1 MIQMNMKQPLVLP
14 AHRGNVIGS
23 RLASSPSPVAAA
35 AAAASRRRGVVSS
48 PRSRLQR
55 HMRLPRISCSAT
67 EEVSGAVSSSVT
79 VERML
84 TVTASVEA
92 SPAIGQMYF
101 QRAVDDVGDL
111 LGKTLLLELVSSELD
126 ASEYSHSYSHTA
138 VRMDGRHACICILAA
153 SS

>member
-67 EEVSGAVSSSVT
+67 EEASGAVSAVT
-79 VERML
+79 VEKML
-84 TVTASVEA
+84 TVTASVQA
-92 SPAIGQMYF
+92 APAIGQMYF
-101 QRAVDDVGDL
+101 QRALDDAGDFF
-111 LGKTLLLELVSSELD
+111 GKTLLMELVSSEVD
-126 ASEYSHSYSHTA
+126 ASE
-138 VRMDGRHACICILAA
+138 
-153 SS
+153 